1 MSFRVNAVTAACVMV
16 LSMGSTGGPAA
27 LAEGCPLSIDV
38 ELNEWLVL
46 YDSAPEPWWFFPLV
60 VSTVEE
66 VGIVGGGQR
75 VRICESAKVSTWNH
89 RWLWVRIDSVPG
101 EQYVAQGWMQPR
113 GWVRAGETDVSS
125 FLARQRRPVA
135 GSGWTR

>member
-1 MSFRVNAVTAACVMV
+1 MSCRANTATVAWVMV
-16 LSMGSTGGPAA
+16 LSMGSTEGSAV
-27 LAEGCPLSIDV
+27 LAEDCPLSMGV

-66 VGIVGGGQR
+66 VGIVGAGQR
-75 VRICESAKVSTWNH
+75 VRICETAEASTWNH

-101 EQYVAQGWMQPR
+101 EHYVAQGWMRPR
-113 GWVRAGETDVSS
+113 GWVRARETDLSS
-125 FLARQRRPVA
+125 FLARQRRSVA
-135 GSGWTR
+135 GSGWSR